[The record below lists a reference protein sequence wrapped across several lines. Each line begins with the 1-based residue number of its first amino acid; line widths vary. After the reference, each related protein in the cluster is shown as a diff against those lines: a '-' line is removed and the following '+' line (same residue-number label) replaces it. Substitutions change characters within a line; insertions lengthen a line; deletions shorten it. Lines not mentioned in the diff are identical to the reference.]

1 MSQTLLFR
9 VPYTS
14 ILVYIFNFK
23 KDMYSNFVFF
33 SSNLPW
39 GFMPAYSILEGYVH
53 KYGGDLGRKAHLK
66 GFLNMHGDFLGDFDS

>member
-1 MSQTLLFR
+1 
-9 VPYTS
+9 
-14 ILVYIFNFK
+14 
-23 KDMYSNFVFF
+23 MYSNSVFF